1 MHIPAVSPKVLM
13 RLDGTIA
20 RSFGNREQNRPA
32 ARANGLPADVR
43 ATLAAPL
50 FDRPASLLVGHLAS
64 VMLALIAVI
73 RLDRFWPIASLGA
86 LAAVLIARI
95 VLLQWFR
102 RRGTTGT
109 VVAWARPYIAIGV
122 IWSAIGG
129 AFCVMCAGSLSDEP
143 MRFLGMILSLGTAG
157 GIASRNAGT
166 PRFAMAQIGLWLVPQ
181 LALQVVLG
189 SFHWIVAVMLALYI
203 AALCSIVRRHYGD
216 LLRLV
221 AAERTCQIAL
231 GNMTQ
236 GLILSDAEGRV
247 QVVNRRAHDILGLAA
262 DRLRIGDT
270 ARTVIE
276 QCVDCGTLAP
286 ECSATSIEDAAGAS
300 GLLELSDGRSVAL
313 ARQILPDGGWVT
325 TFEDITDRRRS
336 EQRIAH
342 MAHHDPLTGLPNR
355 MLFHDWMERA
365 VAHLSLGVPFAVLC
379 LDLDHFKHVNDSLG
393 HAMGDRLL
401 CAVAGRV
408 QACLRDGDMI
418 ARLGG
423 DEFAVVLP
431 GAATPAVAQQVAA
444 RLIETISRTY
454 EIEGHRIRVAVSVGI
469 AMAPANATTSETL
482 LIQADLALYGA
493 KESGRGVAVFFK
505 PGLGARLQAARAE

>member
-1 MHIPAVSPKVLM
+1 MFL
-13 RLDGTIA
+13 RLDGTGGRTVGA
-20 RSFGNREQNRPA
+20 SERGRRPA
-32 ARANGLPADVR
+32 SPLGLPADVR

-64 VMLALIAVI
+64 VMLALIAAI
-73 RLDRFWPIASLGA
+73 RLDRSWPIAFLAA
-86 LAAVLIARI
+86 LAAVLVARL
-95 VLLQWFR
+95 VLLRWFR
-102 RRGTTGT
+102 ISGSAAT
-109 VVAWARPYIAIGV
+109 VAAWTRPYIAIGV
-122 IWSAIGG
+122 LWSAIGG
-129 AFCVMCAGSLSDEP
+129 AFCVLCAGSFADEP

-166 PRFAMAQIGLWLVPQ
+166 PRFAVAQIGLWLVPQ
-181 LALQVVLG
+181 LVLEVALG
-189 SFHWIVAVMLALYI
+189 AFHCIVAVMLALYG

-216 LLRLV
+216 LLRLI

-236 GLILSDAEGRV
+236 GLILSDAAGQV
-247 QVVNRRAHDILGLAA
+247 QVVNRRAHDILGLPA

-270 ARTVIE
+270 ARAVIDH
-276 QCVDCGTLAP
+276 CVHCGMLDPYCEA
-286 ECSATSIEDAAGAS
+286 ESIEAAAGPS

-313 ARQILPDGGWVT
+313 ARQVLPDGGWVT
-325 TFEDITDRRRS
+325 TFEDVTDRRRS

-342 MAHHDPLTGLPNR
+342 LAHHDPLTGLPNR
-355 MLFHDWMERA
+355 MLFQDRMEQA
-365 VAHLSLGVPFAVLC
+365 VAHLSLGEPFAVLC

-401 CAVAGRV
+401 CAVASRV

-431 GAATPAVAQQVAA
+431 GAASPALVRQVAS
-444 RLIETISRTY
+444 RLIETISHTY
-454 EIEGHRIRVAVSVGI
+454 EIDGHRIRVAVSIGI
-469 AMAPANATTSETL
+469 AMAPANAVTADTL

-493 KESGRGVAVFFK
+493 KDSGRGVAVFFK
-505 PGLGARLQAARAE
+505 PGLGARLQVARAG